1 MFKVTTPRLLAVM
14 FMPAALLLWW
24 PTQAQN
30 TVPIIPQPAA
40 GGTRGPSALLF
51 APDGRELYVAEQD
64 ENQIAIV
71 AAESGKPLAHLP
83 SGGEQPVG
91 MALSPDA
98 RTLVVANSFSGSVG
112 IIDMEK
118 RTLRARVALPGMPY
132 GVAVAA
138 NGKAFVSVSQRDE
151 VAVIDLSAAK
161 VTARIP
167 VGHHPRA
174 LLLTP
179 DGTTLICADMADG
192 TVSLI
197 DAATAKERGRIA
209 LPAINLRGM
218 ALSAD
223 GTRIYVTAQKPNNEV
238 PADNPETMWANVLC
252 VVKIANGTGA
262 VERVLT
268 LDQPGR
274 GAADPCG
281 IAVNAK
287 GDTAYIALSGAH
299 EAAVV
304 SLGAATEGA
313 AASAILRR
321 IPVGANPRPLAIR
334 PHSGEIWIGNHLGN
348 SLSVLNPE
356 ADSARL
362 LDLGAP
368 TPSPN
373 RRLKGRF
380 LFASAHLTRGTRF
393 SCETCHPDGGTDGLT
408 WKFKHVNDALELRNT
423 KDLRA
428 PLLLTGPYGWSGREQ
443 DFEVFVNDEITGL
456 LKTHKFAHS
465 DVHAFWDLVNETT
478 TPTNP
483 YRKADGTLTAA
494 ALRGKTLF
502 IGQANCVSCHKGDQH
517 GGASSGWI
525 GATPKNVKLD
535 VPHLAGVF
543 DSAPYLHD
551 GRAAT
556 LEEIFSKYNPDHL
569 HGKAHLLAP
578 AQMQDLLEYVREL

>member
-1 MFKVTTPRLLAVM
+1 
-14 FMPAALLLWW
+14 
-24 PTQAQN
+24 
-30 TVPIIPQPAA
+30 
-40 GGTRGPSALLF
+40 
-51 APDGRELYVAEQD
+51 
-64 ENQIAIV
+64 
-71 AAESGKPLAHLP
+71 
-83 SGGEQPVG
+83 

-112 IIDMEK
+112 ILDLAT
-118 RTLRARVALPGMPY
+118 RTLRARIALPGMPY
-132 GVAVAA
+132 GVAVTAG
-138 NGKAFVSVSQRDE
+138 GKAFVSVSQRDE

-161 VTARIP
+161 ITARIP
-167 VGHHPRA
+167 VGHRPRA

-179 DGTTLICADMADG
+179 DGTTLVCADMADG
-192 TVSLI
+192 TLSLI
-197 DAATAKERGRIA
+197 DAATEKERERIA

-223 GTRIYVTAQKPNNEV
+223 GTRVYVTAQKPNNEV

-252 VVKIANGTGA
+252 VAKITDGSGKF
-262 VERVLT
+262 ERVLT

-287 GDTAYIALSGAH
+287 GDSAYVALSGTH

-304 SLGAATEGA
+304 SLGAAEG

-321 IPVGANPRPLAIR
+321 VPVGANPRPLAIR
-334 PHSGEIWIGNHLGN
+334 PNSGEIWIGNHLGN

-356 ADSARL
+356 DSAARFV
-362 LDLGAP
+362 DLGAP

-393 SCETCHPDGGTDGLT
+393 SCDTCHPDGGTDGLT
-408 WKFKHVNDALELRNT
+408 WKFKHANDGLELRNT
-423 KDLRA
+423 RDLRA

-478 TPTNP
+478 MPTNP

-502 IGQANCVSCHKGDQH
+502 AGQAKCASCHKGDQH

-525 GATPKNVKLD
+525 GTTPKGLKLD
-535 VPHLAGVF
+535 VPHLAGVY

-556 LEEIFSKYNPDHL
+556 LAEIFSKYNPDHL
-569 HGKAHLLAP
+569 HGETRLLSP

>member
-1 MFKVTTPRLLAVM
+1 MLL
-14 FMPAALLLWW
+14 PAAALLWW

-30 TVPIIPQPAA
+30 NVSTLPQPAA

-51 APDGRELYVAEQD
+51 APDGQELYVAEQD

-71 AAESGKPLAHLP
+71 ATEGGKPIAHLP

-112 IIDMEK
+112 ILDLGK
-118 RTLRARVALPGMPY
+118 RTLRARISLPGMPW
-132 GVAVAA
+132 GVAVTAG
-138 NGKAFVSVSQRDE
+138 GKAFVSVSQRDE
-151 VAVIDLSAAK
+151 VAVVDLTTAK
-161 VTARIP
+161 VTARIS
-167 VGHHPRA
+167 VGHRPRA

-179 DGTTLICADMADG
+179 DGATIVCAGMADG
-192 TVSLI
+192 TLSLI
-197 DAATAKERGRIA
+197 DAASAKERGRIA
-209 LPAINLRGM
+209 LPAVNLRGM

-223 GTRIYVTAQKPNNEV
+223 GTRAYVTAQKPNNEV
-238 PADNPETMWANVLC
+238 PADNPETMWTNVLC
-252 VVKIANGTGA
+252 AVKIAGGSGA
-262 VERVLT
+262 LEQVFT

-281 IAVNAK
+281 IALNAK
-287 GDTAYIALSGAH
+287 GDTAYVTLSGSH
-299 EAAVV
+299 EAAIV
-304 SLGAATEGA
+304 SLGAAQGE
-313 AASAILRR
+313 ASAILRR
-321 IPVGANPRPLAIR
+321 VPVGANPRPLAIR
-334 PHSGEIWIGNHLGN
+334 PGSGEIWVGNHLGN
-348 SLSVLNPE
+348 SLSVLNPD
-356 ADSARL
+356 DSAARL
-362 LDLGAP
+362 VDLGAA

-380 LFASAHLTRGTRF
+380 LFASAHLTRGMRF
-393 SCETCHPDGGTDGLT
+393 SCDTCHPDGGADGLT
-408 WKFKHVNDALELRNT
+408 WKFKRASDALELRNT
-423 KDLRA
+423 RDLRA

-478 TPTNP
+478 LPTNP

-494 ALRGKTLF
+494 ALRGKALF
-502 IGQANCVSCHKGDQH
+502 SGQANCVRCHRGDQH
-517 GGASSGWI
+517 GGVSLGWI
-525 GATPKNVKLD
+525 GTTPKDVKLD
-535 VPHLAGVF
+535 VPHLAGVY

-556 LEEIFSKYNPDHL
+556 LEEIFSKYNPEHL
-569 HGKAHLLAP
+569 HGEAHRLSA